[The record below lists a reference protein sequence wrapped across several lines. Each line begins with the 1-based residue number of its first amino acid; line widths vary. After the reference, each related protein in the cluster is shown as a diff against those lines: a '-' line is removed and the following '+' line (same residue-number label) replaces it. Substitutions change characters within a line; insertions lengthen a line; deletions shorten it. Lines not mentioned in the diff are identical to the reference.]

1 LVNDYLG
8 QLLARNDKAAQDAMK
23 IYRQEITKNTGATA
37 NRPLTKAARAHE
49 DHAAEMACNLE
60 FAKFGKTVQ
69 TDLVD
74 RQMHYMLTLY
84 AVMEE
89 SLTSLKGAF
98 TQDASPEGRLPPA
111 MQLFDAHR
119 QDARCFHLLS
129 RTYEQMKDLNGDL
142 LQIVNPSLLQ
152 WNSDEQL
159 WVGEELH
166 MAFDAAASGG
176 KPTNRPTHDLL
187 LEACHPHMHNWP
199 FHVLGYPRMVM
210 DDSHGTSL
218 HLLGPQ

>member
-1 LVNDYLG
+1 LVNDYVE
-8 QLLARNDKAAQDAMK
+8 QLHARNDKAAQDAMET
-23 IYRQEITKNTGATA
+23 YRQEITKKTGVTA
-37 NRPLTKAARAHE
+37 NRPLTRAARDE
-49 DHAAEMACNLE
+49 DHAAMMACNLE

-69 TDLVD
+69 TDLVH
-74 RQMHYMLTLY
+74 RQMRYMLTLY

-89 SLTSLKGAF
+89 SLASLKDAF
-98 TQDASPEGRLPPA
+98 TQDAAPEGHPPPT
-111 MQLFDAHR
+111 MQLFEAHR

-129 RTYEQMKDLNGDL
+129 RTYEQMKDLNGAL

-152 WNSDEQL
+152 WTSDQQL
-159 WVGEELH
+159 WIEKELH
-166 MAFDAAASGG
+166 MAFDAAASEG

-210 DDSHGTSL
+210 DDRHGTSL
-218 HLLGPQ
+218 HLLRPQ